1 MGDVASMLK
10 NEVPP
15 DQIQAVQPILV
26 PLLERLRSQ
35 ALKLPPQADSA
46 LVFLP
51 EGEYG
56 DPEASR

>member
-1 MGDVASMLK
+1 MLK